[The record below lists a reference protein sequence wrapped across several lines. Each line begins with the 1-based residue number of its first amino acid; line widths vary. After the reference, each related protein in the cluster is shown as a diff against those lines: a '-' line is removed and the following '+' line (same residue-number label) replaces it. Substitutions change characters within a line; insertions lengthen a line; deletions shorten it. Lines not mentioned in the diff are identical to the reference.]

1 MKKLTR
7 NSHPAPLPR
16 ALITLALALFGLA
29 GAFQPAHAQLITY
42 QWLGGGNNGNWTN
55 TNNWAGG
62 LAPISSDSTSIEFSG
77 DTTITTSEN
86 IAGTF
91 LLNNLTFDS
100 SAGAFVLNNGTF
112 EFAIDPAS
120 SPYPEYDPSITQNS
134 SSNITI
140 NNNLSL
146 NDDLTFN
153 GTGTGTVTLSH
164 TISGNGGLIVAG
176 NYTVNLIGP
185 GNYQGDTTVQSGT
198 LTIGSGGNLFA
209 LGSTVTVDDGAM
221 LNVNANG
228 GINNGS
234 NGQLEVSDGSA
245 GTATANFAGNV
256 TTGLIDIADGSGT
269 GVVNQSGGQLIG
281 TTLNIGGGTSSGTYN
296 QNGGKVL
303 LNGLNLGSLGWDL
316 LNNGGPPPITSTA
329 TYNLNGGKLTVGVI
343 QTQSINTAS
352 TFYFNGGTL
361 IASGNNSTF
370 MQDLTHAYVSAN
382 GGTIDNGGYAITI
395 GQALLTDPALDGN
408 QDGGLTFQGSGT
420 LTLTGVST
428 YIGNT
433 LISSGSTL
441 TLATGGSLTDTYI
454 TVADGATLNLSGG
467 SINDGASDQLDVSD
481 GSTGA
486 TATVNLSSGAVSVN
500 QVSLASPSD
509 GVAVFNQTGGSLT
522 ATSLTI
528 GNGSGS
534 GQYNQTG
541 GTATIGSVV
550 LGSFGF
556 SLSGIIPTPDTYNL
570 DGGTLIAGSI
580 GSPSSRT
587 TLFYFNG
594 GTLQAS
600 GDNAT
605 FMQGLTN
612 AYVSAGGGTID
623 NGGYAITIGQ
633 ALLTDPALDGGEDGG
648 MTFQGSGTTTL
659 TGASTYIGNTLIS
672 SGSTLTLTTGGSLTD
687 TAITVANGAT
697 LNLSGGNINSNTSS
711 SFLQVGDGSTGA
723 TSTVN
728 LSSGTLTTTDTTFA
742 NQTGSTAVFNQ
753 TGGIHNIKDKL
764 SLGYYQGASG
774 TYNLS
779 NGQVSALVLNVVGAG
794 TGTFNQTGGSVTVDA
809 VIFGTESFFSLG
821 GGNPGVGVYNLSGGT
836 LTTGEIDDE
845 NSATAKFYFNGG
857 TLIASGDNANFM
869 QGLTHAYVSAGGGT
883 INNDGYDITIGQAL
897 QTDPALDG
905 NQDGGLTF
913 QGSGTLT
920 LGSAGT
926 YTGGTTV
933 IGGTLDIAADNAAG
947 TGDITLN
954 NAELIGSAEIAN
966 DINFVGSEGTVAGVT
981 GSTLTLDGALSFTG
995 NGPTTLNIGDAVNT
1009 GTVALT
1015 SDLDIAANTVQ
1026 IAANATLD
1034 NQASFELGGGQIK
1047 GSGTLTNDGT
1057 ISGNGTI
1064 SSAFVNEDDG
1074 VVAVYSPG
1082 TLKITDAFT
1091 NSGLVQVLSAGAI
1104 LSGGA
1109 ITNDGQV
1116 EGFGNIKS
1124 NVANDTGTISALGG
1138 TLDFTGSVTN
1148 GSDGTISASAGNE
1161 VLVAQGLATNA
1172 GLISLAG
1179 GQFNNNNHALDNT
1192 GSITGYGVFT
1202 TGAGGLSTSG
1212 TVDFSGGTATIDG
1225 TVGVTGGT
1233 VDIYNT
1239 ANFNGAVTISGGT
1252 VTTHSATAVFAKGL
1266 TVSGGQFF
1274 SDPSPVEITDLT
1286 IGPAG
1291 SVGGASGALYQVS
1304 GNVNNQS
1311 AQNQLGTS
1319 TVEFVASGDTGNN
1332 AHSLTW
1338 SANTGLTDIG
1348 NLTIDSGQT
1357 VQTQNTEAGDI
1368 GTLQVNQLQLTF
1380 VLNASQETAGSLLSF
1395 SLLKQ
1400 DVDDVFTGGN
1410 LLIYYNS
1417 LDSANAYLQ
1426 DQTISYGDGGELIGE
1441 AIAAP
1446 EPSAWI
1452 MLAAGLLL
1460 LLGRSVALRQRRR

>member
-7 NSHPAPLPR
+7 NFHPAPLPR
-16 ALITLALALFGLA
+16 ALITLALMLFGLA
-29 GAFQPAHAQLITY
+29 GAFQPAHAQLTTY

-100 SAGAFVLNNGTF
+100 SAGAFVLNNGTL

-164 TISGNGGLIVAG
+164 TLSGDGGLIVAG

-198 LTIGSGGNLFA
+198 LTIGSGGDLFHE
-209 LGSTVTVDDGAM
+209 GSTITIQGGAT
-221 LNVNANG
+221 LNVNANAS
-228 GINNGS
+228 INNGS
-234 NGQLEVSDGSA
+234 NGLLEVSDGSA
-245 GTATANFAGNV
+245 GTATANLSGNV

-269 GVVNQSGGQLIG
+269 GVVNQSSSQLIG
-281 TTLNIGGGTSSGTYN
+281 TTFNIGGGTSSGTYN
-296 QNGGKVL
+296 QNGGKVI

-316 LNNGGPPPITSTA
+316 SGGEGPPPITSTA
-329 TYNLNGGKLTVGVI
+329 TYNLNGGNLTVGVI
-343 QTQSINTAS
+343 QTLSINTAS

-361 IASGNNSTF
+361 QAGRNNATF
-370 MQDLTHAYVSAN
+370 MQGLTNAYVSAN

-395 GQALLTDPALDGN
+395 GQAFQTDPALDGN
-408 QDGGLTFQGSGT
+408 QDGGL
-420 LTLTGVST
+420 
-428 YIGNT
+428 
-433 LISSGSTL
+433 
-441 TLATGGSLTDTYI
+441 
-454 TVADGATLNLSGG
+454 
-467 SINDGASDQLDVSD
+467 
-481 GSTGA
+481 
-486 TATVNLSSGAVSVN
+486 
-500 QVSLASPSD
+500 
-509 GVAVFNQTGGSLT
+509 
-522 ATSLTI
+522 
-528 GNGSGS
+528 
-534 GQYNQTG
+534 
-541 GTATIGSVV
+541 
-550 LGSFGF
+550 
-556 SLSGIIPTPDTYNL
+556 
-570 DGGTLIAGSI
+570 
-580 GSPSSRT
+580 
-587 TLFYFNG
+587 
-594 GTLQAS
+594 
-600 GDNAT
+600 
-605 FMQGLTN
+605 
-612 AYVSAGGGTID
+612 
-623 NGGYAITIGQ
+623 
-633 ALLTDPALDGGEDGG
+633 
-648 MTFQGSGTTTL
+648 TFQGSGTTTL

-672 SGSTLTLTTGGSLTD
+672 SGSALTLATGGSLTD
-687 TAITVANGAT
+687 TAITVADGAT
-697 LNLSGGNINSNTSS
+697 LNLSGGNINSDIYGSS
-711 SFLQVGDGSTGA
+711 LQVGDGSTGA

-728 LSSGTLTTTDTTFA
+728 LSSGTLTTTDTIVA
-742 NQTGSTAVFNQ
+742 NQTGSTVVFNQ
-753 TGGIHNIKDKL
+753 TGGIHNIEDKL

-779 NGQVSALVLNVVGAG
+779 NGQVSALVLNVVGTG
-794 TGTFNQTGGSVTVDA
+794 TGTFNQTGGSVTADA
-809 VIFGTESFFSLG
+809 VIFGTQSFFRI

-845 NSATAKFYFNGG
+845 NSAIATFYFNGG
-857 TLIASGDNANFM
+857 TLVASGDNDEFM
-869 QGLTHAYVSAGGGT
+869 QGLTNAYVSANGGAIIDNG
-883 INNDGYDITIGQAL
+883 GYNIAIGQSL
-897 QTDPALDG
+897 EHDPSLG
-905 NQDGGLTF
+905 NSLDGGLLAE
-913 QGSGTLT
+913 GSGTLT
-920 LGSAGT
+920 LAVAGT
-926 YTGGTTV
+926 YNGGTTV
-933 IGGTLDIAADNAAG
+933 TGGTLDIAADNAAG
-947 TGDITLN
+947 TGDITLD

-995 NGPTTLNIGDAVNT
+995 GGPTTLNIGDAVNT

-1015 SDLDIAANTVQ
+1015 GDLDIAANTVQ
-1026 IAANATLD
+1026 IATHATLD
-1034 NQASFELGGGQIK
+1034 NQGSVELGGGQIK
-1047 GSGTLTNDGT
+1047 GSGTLTNAGT
-1057 ISGNGTI
+1057 ISGKGTI

-1074 VVAVYSPG
+1074 ILAVYSPG

-1104 LSGGA
+1104 LSGGT
-1109 ITNDGQV
+1109 ITNDGQI

-1124 NVANDTGTISALGG
+1124 NVTNDTGTISALGG
-1138 TLDFTGSVTN
+1138 TLDLTGSVNN
-1148 GSDGTISASAGNE
+1148 GSDGTISASTGNE
-1161 VLVAQGLATNA
+1161 VIVAQGLATNA

-1202 TGAGGLSTSG
+1202 TGTGGLSTSG

-1291 SVGGASGALYQVS
+1291 SVGGTTGALYQVS

-1311 AQNQLGTS
+1311 AQNHLGTS

-1338 SANTGLTDIG
+1338 SPNTGLTDIG

-1368 GTLQVNQLQLTF
+1368 GTLQVDQLQLTF
-1380 VLNASQETAGSLLSF
+1380 VLNASQEAAGGLLSF

-1400 DVDDVFTGGN
+1400 DIDDVFTGGN

-1441 AIAAP
+1441 AIATP

-1460 LLGRSVALRQRRR
+1460 LLGRSVALRQRRRQGAPSEKSDRIPMRKGWDSNPNQTCSKKWCVRLL